1 MLKDRHKKFL
11 WWGKD
16 GVPIRGA
23 VTNVMFALPTYARRD
38 VLTVGTKTKKRMVDQ
53 MQQESSGAVIP
64 PLFHCAYWAT
74 FVQRK
79 FPDALVVV
87 QSWQWWSR
95 HCVRS
100 LPSCGA
106 LNRSPSPKPALHQN
120 PLFRLTTSP
129 IKWPLDTPNQN
140 VLTQQLLQFEEGN
153 LYIMLM

>member
-1 MLKDRHKKFL
+1 MMLKDRHKKFL

-23 VTNVMFALPTYARRD
+23 VTNVMFALPTYSYARRD

-79 FPDALVVV
+79 LPDALVVV
-87 QSWQWWSR
+87 QSWQWWSQ
-95 HCVRS
+95 HCVPEFTELWSSYSYS
-100 LPSCGA
+100 LTRAHPDPTKNYNIRIMITFLLLKGITYF
-106 LNRSPSPKPALHQN
+106 LN
-120 PLFRLTTSP
+120 
-129 IKWPLDTPNQN
+129 I
-140 VLTQQLLQFEEGN
+140 
-153 LYIMLM
+153 